1 MKTKIGIRNIFEA
14 FIIILIIVD
23 LVLLIFIT
31 VYPDINPSLLN
42 TIINFDLLVCAI
54 LFFDFINR
62 MRESEDKGEFILKNW
77 PDIIAMI
84 PFDFLLLRMF
94 RFVRLIRILKL
105 FRFIR
110 LFALFRRDTKY
121 ISNFFEQTHIN
132 VAIGMLLFTM
142 FAGTITF
149 YLLEHGTNPG
159 VHTIWDSLWF
169 TLTTMLTGNSNI
181 NPDTKYGEVIALLMI
196 TIGIAFVGILTAS
209 LASWLMSKSKK
220 SEDDREKRLE
230 NIEISIGDI
239 KSDIGELKELL
250 KNNK

>member
-1 MKTKIGIRNIFEA
+1 MRNKITIRNIFEA
-14 FIIILIIVD
+14 LIIILIIVD

-31 VYPDINPSLLN
+31 VYPIVNPSLLN

-54 LFFDFINR
+54 LFIDFIFR
-62 MRESEDKGEFILKNW
+62 MRESDNNWEFILKNW

-94 RFVRLIRILKL
+94 RFVRLVRILRL
-105 FRFIR
+105 LRFIR

-132 VAIGMLLFTM
+132 VAVGMLLFTM

-149 YLLEHGTNPG
+149 YLLEHGTNPAI
-159 VHTIWDSLWF
+159 HSIWDSLWF

-181 NPDTKYGEVIALLMI
+181 NPDTEYGEVIALLMI

-220 SEDDREKRLE
+220 SEDEREKRLK
-230 NIEISIGDI
+230 NIETSVEDI
-239 KSDIGELKELL
+239 KNDIGELKDLL